1 MALPVFNEGTMRYHD
16 SESNKM
22 MKTSV
27 AESIL
32 AASKPALTAQSTAL
46 ATVSPVSNQM
56 AAIDPTPT
64 PMNPMESM
72 MAVFQT
78 MADSLA
84 NIETLLFEQ
93 NDSMQQQESLDM
105 RDEGIAD
112 ADVISPPDD
121 PRDDDPINKKPG
133 LLKRGFNKMGGRA
146 GLLKAG
152 LIAALAGVMLFSEQ
166 ITKALAP
173 ILKFTKEKIFPVAL
187 AAFDLAMD
195 GAKAIIDLLIVGFD
209 KTVSAFKFLTDPET
223 SLESRVEGVKTAIAD
238 FGSWLFGL
246 FDGMATYVA
255 EAFGMEFEE
264 GETLG
269 SWVGDQLKDGW
280 ANIKAWFEGIAPAWL
295 IDGMSSIGAW
305 VIDKATTAF
314 SGIVSFFGG
323 AVEAFKVDGFAGVYD
338 YVKDKV
344 LSAFQGPID
353 FFSGAIEAFKLGSEN
368 GEGGFA
374 TLGAWLKDK
383 LQSPFNFLKDLFS
396 FPEKPEEGFFSF
408 EFGGKVMAKFLDLV
422 FLPLNLAINFLKDIF
437 GFSKDDAEKDED
449 YEPFSV
455 GKTIVDLYSKMWDW
469 LSDKFTFDPSSIGDK
484 VLDFGSFMKAIS
496 IASGSYLKTLLNPFT
511 EGSNLEAAKAAYGAT
526 MSEYGFGDTGGNAQ
540 MQAEPNPSTAALASQ
555 TAMMDASGAAVAVY
569 DYSNNTSTSSTS
581 QDTYSASELGTD
593 HQEKSGSWFSKVD
606 WTFWD

>member
-27 AESIL
+27 AESII
-32 AASKPALTAQSTAL
+32 AASKPALTAKSTAL
-46 ATVSPVSNQM
+46 APISPVSNELATQ
-56 AAIDPTPT
+56 DPTP
-64 PMNPMESM
+64 MSPMEST
-72 MAVFQT
+72 MAIFQS
-78 MADSLA
+78 MADSLM
-84 NIETLLFEQ
+84 NIESLLLEQ
-93 NDSMQQQESLDM
+93 NTLQEDQTALEM
-105 RDEGIAD
+105 RDESILD
-112 ADVISPPDD
+112 ADVVPEPSNPPGEEEE
-121 PRDDDPINKKPG
+121 KGPG
-133 LLKRGFNKMGGRA
+133 KIKRGLGKLGSMFSMGNLLKS
-146 GLLKAG
+146 G
-152 LIAALAGVMLFSEQ
+152 LILALTGIMAFADEFAELLQPV
-166 ITKALAP
+166 
-173 ILKFTKEKIFPVAL
+173 LKFIKEKAWPNAVDVFTDFMEKGRQLFGGLADKLSIIFGDSGGPHGVTL
-187 AAFDLAMD
+187 MDRVMAFAGIFTDI
-195 GAKAIIDLLIVGFD
+195 GAFILGIGNSLITNVLEMFGVNFEPYDSAGAWLLGKVNEMWTGFKNWFD
-209 KTVSAFKFLTDPET
+209 
-223 SLESRVEGVKTAIAD
+223 GVKPEWMPGISD
-238 FGSWLFGL
+238 I
-246 FDGMATYVA
+246 
-255 EAFGMEFEE
+255 
-264 GETLG
+264 GE
-269 SWVGDQLKDGW
+269 W
-280 ANIKAWFEGIAPAWL
+280 
-295 IDGMSSIGAW
+295 
-305 VIDKATTAF
+305 
-314 SGIVSFFGG
+314 IV
-323 AVEAFKVDGFAGVYD
+323 
-338 YVKDKV
+338 DKV
-344 LSAFQGPID
+344 GSAWQGVKD
-353 FFSGAIEAFKLGSEN
+353 FFSGAVGAFKLGSEN

-383 LQSPFNFLKDLFS
+383 LVSPFNFLKDLFS

>member
-32 AASKPALTAQSTAL
+32 AASKPALTAESTAL

-56 AAIDPTPT
+56 AAVDPT

-93 NDSMQQQESLDM
+93 NDNMSEQTALEM
-105 RDEGIAD
+105 RDESIAD
-112 ADVISPPDD
+112 ADVVSPPNDF
-121 PRDDDPINKKPG
+121 RDDEPTNKKPG
-133 LLKRGFNKMGGRA
+133 LLSRGFNKMGGRA

-152 LIAALAGVMLFSEQ
+152 LMAALAGVMLFSEQ
-166 ITKALAP
+166 VAKALEP
-173 ILKFTKEKIFPVAL
+173 ILKFTKEKIFPIAL
-187 AAFDLAMD
+187 AGFELAMD
-195 GAKAIIDLLIVGFD
+195 GAKATIDLIISGFD
-209 KTVSAFKFLTDPET
+209 KLMAAFDFLTDPEI
-223 SLESRVEGVKTAIAD
+223 SLEVKVEAVKTAFKD
-238 FGSWLFGL
+238 FGAWLGGL

-269 SWVGDQLKDGW
+269 SWIGDKLKDGW
-280 ANIKAWFEGIAPAWL
+280 ASIKTWFEGVLPEWMPGFTDIGVWIKDKVSAPWNK
-295 IDGMSSIGAW
+295 I
-305 VIDKATTAF
+305 KE
-314 SGIVSFFGG
+314 FFGG
-323 AVEAFKVDGFAGVYD
+323 AVEAFKVDGFTGVYD

-383 LQSPFNFLKDLFS
+383 LVSPINFLKDLFS
-396 FPEKPEEGFFSF
+396 FPEKPEEGYFSF
-408 EFGGKVMAKFLDLV
+408 EFGGKVMSKFIDIV

-437 GFSKDDAEKDED
+437 GFSKDDAEKDPD

-455 GKTIVDLYSKMWDW
+455 GETIVGLYSKMWDW
-469 LSDKFTFDPSSIGDK
+469 IADKFTFDPSKITEGIFDFGGFMAASAAASGAYLK
-484 VLDFGSFMKAIS
+484 VLLS
-496 IASGSYLKTLLNPFT
+496 PFT
-511 EGSNLEAAKAAYGAT
+511 EGSNIEAAAAKYNQVMNEKGYGDSADLQT
-526 MSEYGFGDTGGNAQ
+526 VV
-540 MQAEPNPSTAALASQ
+540 NPSTAALASQ
-555 TAMMDASGAAVAVY
+555 TAMMDASGAGVAIY
-569 DYSNNTSTSSTS
+569 DNSYTNTSTQTS
-581 QDTYSASELGTD
+581 QDTYTATELNTD
-593 HQEKSGSWFSKVD
+593 HQDTTVKAAGNKEHLHNK
-606 WTFWD
+606 

>member
-16 SESNKM
+16 SETNKM

-32 AASKPALTAQSTAL
+32 AASKPALTAESTAL
-46 ATVSPVSNQM
+46 ATVSPVSTQM
-56 AAIDPTPT
+56 ETV
-64 PMNPMESM
+64 PMGPSPMSPMEST
-72 MAVFQT
+72 MAIFQS
-78 MADSLA
+78 MADSLM
-84 NIETLLFEQ
+84 NIESLLLEQ
-93 NDSMQQQESLDM
+93 NNSQEDQTALDL
-105 RDEGIAD
+105 RDESIAD
-112 ADVISPPDD
+112 ADVVSPPDD

-195 GAKAIIDLLIVGFD
+195 GAKAIIDLLVAGFE

-223 SLESRVEGVKTAIAD
+223 SLESKVEGVKTAISD

-255 EAFGMEFEE
+255 KAFGMEFEE

-295 IDGMSSIGAW
+295 IDGMTSVGAW

-344 LSAFQGPID
+344 LGAFQGPID

-383 LQSPFNFLKDLFS
+383 LQSPFKFLKDLFS
-396 FPEKPEEGFFSF
+396 FPEKPEEGFFSW
-408 EFGGKVMAKFLDLV
+408 EFGGKVMTKFIDLAL
-422 FLPLNLAINFLKDIF
+422 LPANLAINFFKDIF
-437 GFSKDDAEKDED
+437 GFSKDDAEKDPN
-449 YEPFSV
+449 YKPFSLGEFIV
-455 GKTIVDLYSKMWDW
+455 GKVSGLWDW
-469 LSDKFTFDPSSIGDK
+469 LKSKFEFDIPTLKLPELPNISEMIGGVVGGMLPELDSWMWGPLPNKLKVWREMYDKNQ
-484 VLDFGSFMKAIS
+484 A
-496 IASGSYLKTLLNPFT
+496 ASAMESVV
-511 EGSNLEAAKAAYGAT
+511 
-526 MSEYGFGDTGGNAQ
+526 
-540 MQAEPNPSTAALASQ
+540 NPSTAALASQ
-555 TAMMDASGAAVAVY
+555 TAMLDASGGAVAIY
-569 DYSNNTSTSSTS
+569 DNSYTNTSSTTS
-581 QDTYSASELGTD
+581 QDTYSATELATD
-593 HQEKSGSWFSKVD
+593 HGDQSGSWFSRVD
-606 WTFWD
+606 WTPWN

>member
-32 AASKPALTAQSTAL
+32 AASKPALTAESTAL
-46 ATVSPVSNQM
+46 ATVSPVSTQM
-56 AAIDPTPT
+56 AAVDPTP
-64 PMNPMESM
+64 MSPMEST
-72 MAVFQT
+72 MAIFQS
-78 MADSLA
+78 MADSLM
-84 NIETLLFEQ
+84 NIESLLLEQ
-93 NDSMQQQESLDM
+93 NTLQEDQTALEM
-105 RDEGIAD
+105 RDESILD
-112 ADVISPPDD
+112 ADVVPEPSNPPGEEEE
-121 PRDDDPINKKPG
+121 KGPG
-133 LLKRGFNKMGGRA
+133 KIKRGLGKLGSMFSMGNLLKS
-146 GLLKAG
+146 G
-152 LIAALAGVMLFSEQ
+152 LILALTGIMAFADEFAELLQPV
-166 ITKALAP
+166 
-173 ILKFTKEKIFPVAL
+173 LKFIKEKAWPNAVDVFTDFMEKGRQLFGGLADKLSIIFGDSGGPHGVTL
-187 AAFDLAMD
+187 MDRVMAFAGIFTDI
-195 GAKAIIDLLIVGFD
+195 GAFILGIGNSLITNVLEMFGVNFEPYDSAGAWLLGKVNEMWTGFKNWFD
-209 KTVSAFKFLTDPET
+209 
-223 SLESRVEGVKTAIAD
+223 GVKPEWMPGISD
-238 FGSWLFGL
+238 I
-246 FDGMATYVA
+246 
-255 EAFGMEFEE
+255 
-264 GETLG
+264 GE
-269 SWVGDQLKDGW
+269 W
-280 ANIKAWFEGIAPAWL
+280 
-295 IDGMSSIGAW
+295 
-305 VIDKATTAF
+305 
-314 SGIVSFFGG
+314 IV
-323 AVEAFKVDGFAGVYD
+323 
-338 YVKDKV
+338 DKV
-344 LSAFQGPID
+344 GSAWQGVKD
-353 FFSGAIEAFKLGSEN
+353 FFSGAVGAFKLGSEN

-383 LQSPFNFLKDLFS
+383 LVSPFNFLKDLFS

>member
-16 SESNKM
+16 SETNKM

-32 AASKPALTAQSTAL
+32 AASKPALTAESTAL
-46 ATVSPVSNQM
+46 ATVSPVSTQM
-56 AAIDPTPT
+56 ETV
-64 PMNPMESM
+64 PMGPSPMSPMEST
-72 MAVFQT
+72 MAIFQS
-78 MADSLA
+78 MADSLM
-84 NIETLLFEQ
+84 NIESLLLEQ
-93 NDSMQQQESLDM
+93 NNSQEDQTALDL
-105 RDEGIAD
+105 RDESIAD
-112 ADVISPPDD
+112 ADVVSPPDD

-195 GAKAIIDLLIVGFD
+195 GAKAIIDLLVAGFE

-223 SLESRVEGVKTAIAD
+223 SLESKVEGVKTAISD

-255 EAFGMEFEE
+255 KAFGMEFEE

-295 IDGMSSIGAW
+295 IDGMTSVGAW

-353 FFSGAIEAFKLGSEN
+353 FFSGAIAAFKLGSEN

-383 LQSPFNFLKDLFS
+383 LQSPFKFLKDLFS
-396 FPEKPEEGFFSF
+396 FPEKPEEGFFSW
-408 EFGGKVMAKFLDLV
+408 EFGGKVMTKFIDLAL
-422 FLPLNLAINFLKDIF
+422 LPANLAINFFKDIF
-437 GFSKDDAEKDED
+437 GFSKDDAEKDPN
-449 YEPFSV
+449 YKPFSLGEFIV
-455 GKTIVDLYSKMWDW
+455 GKVSGLWDW
-469 LSDKFTFDPSSIGDK
+469 LKSKFEFDIPTLKLPELPNISEMIGGVVGGMLPELDSWMWGPLPNKLKVWREMYDKNQ
-484 VLDFGSFMKAIS
+484 A
-496 IASGSYLKTLLNPFT
+496 ASAMESVV
-511 EGSNLEAAKAAYGAT
+511 
-526 MSEYGFGDTGGNAQ
+526 
-540 MQAEPNPSTAALASQ
+540 NPSTAALASQ
-555 TAMMDASGAAVAVY
+555 TAMLDASGGAVAIY
-569 DYSNNTSTSSTS
+569 DNSYTNTSSTTS
-581 QDTYSASELGTD
+581 QDTYSATELATD
-593 HQEKSGSWFSKVD
+593 HGDQSGSWFSRVD
-606 WTFWD
+606 WTPWN

>member
-93 NDSMQQQESLDM
+93 NESMQQQESLDM

-223 SLESRVEGVKTAIAD
+223 SLESKVEGVKTAIAD

-269 SWVGDQLKDGW
+269 
-280 ANIKAWFEGIAPAWL
+280 
-295 IDGMSSIGAW
+295 
-305 VIDKATTAF
+305 
-314 SGIVSFFGG
+314 
-323 AVEAFKVDGFAGVYD
+323 
-338 YVKDKV
+338 
-344 LSAFQGPID
+344 
-353 FFSGAIEAFKLGSEN
+353 
-368 GEGGFA
+368 
-374 TLGAWLKDK
+374 
-383 LQSPFNFLKDLFS
+383 
-396 FPEKPEEGFFSF
+396 
-408 EFGGKVMAKFLDLV
+408 
-422 FLPLNLAINFLKDIF
+422 
-437 GFSKDDAEKDED
+437 
-449 YEPFSV
+449 
-455 GKTIVDLYSKMWDW
+455 
-469 LSDKFTFDPSSIGDK
+469 
-484 VLDFGSFMKAIS
+484 
-496 IASGSYLKTLLNPFT
+496 
-511 EGSNLEAAKAAYGAT
+511 
-526 MSEYGFGDTGGNAQ
+526 
-540 MQAEPNPSTAALASQ
+540 
-555 TAMMDASGAAVAVY
+555 
-569 DYSNNTSTSSTS
+569 
-581 QDTYSASELGTD
+581 
-593 HQEKSGSWFSKVD
+593 
-606 WTFWD
+606 

>member
-72 MAVFQT
+72 MAVFQS

-223 SLESRVEGVKTAIAD
+223 SLESKVEGVKTAIAD

-396 FPEKPEEGFFSF
+396 FPEKPPEGFFSW
-408 EFGGKVMAKFLDLV
+408 EFGGKVMTKFIDLAL
-422 FLPLNLAINFLKDIF
+422 LPANLAINFFKDIF
-437 GFSKDDAEKDED
+437 GFSKDDAEKDPN
-449 YEPFSV
+449 YEPFSLGEFIV
-455 GKTIVDLYSKMWDW
+455 GKVSALWDW
-469 LSDKFTFDPSSIGDK
+469 LTSKFDFDIPTLKLPELPNIGEMIGGVVGGMLPELDSWMWGPLPNKLKVWREMYDKNQ
-484 VLDFGSFMKAIS
+484 A
-496 IASGSYLKTLLNPFT
+496 A
-511 EGSNLEAAKAAYGAT
+511 EA
-526 MSEYGFGDTGGNAQ
+526 
-540 MQAEPNPSTAALASQ
+540 MQSVVNPSTAALASQ
-555 TAMMDASGAAVAVY
+555 TAMMDASGAGVAIY
-569 DYSNNTSTSSTS
+569 DNSYTNQSSTTS
-581 QDTYSASELGTD
+581 QDTYSATELTTD
-593 HQEKSGSWFSKVD
+593 HNEQSGSWFSRID
-606 WTFWD
+606 WTPWN

>member
-27 AESIL
+27 AESII
-32 AASKPALTAQSTAL
+32 AASKPALTAKSTAL
-46 ATVSPVSNQM
+46 APISPVSNELATQ
-56 AAIDPTPT
+56 DPTP
-64 PMNPMESM
+64 MSPMEST
-72 MAVFQT
+72 MAIFQS
-78 MADSLA
+78 MADSLM
-84 NIETLLFEQ
+84 NIESLLLEQ
-93 NDSMQQQESLDM
+93 NNSQEDQTALDL
-105 RDEGIAD
+105 RDESIAD
-112 ADVISPPDD
+112 ADVVSPPDD

-195 GAKAIIDLLIVGFD
+195 GAKAIIDLLVAGFE

-223 SLESRVEGVKTAIAD
+223 SLESRVEGVKTAISD

-255 EAFGMEFEE
+255 KAFGMEFEE

-344 LSAFQGPID
+344 LGAFQGPID

-383 LQSPFNFLKDLFS
+383 LQSPFKFLKDLFS
-396 FPEKPEEGFFSF
+396 FPEKPEEGFFSW
-408 EFGGKVMAKFLDLV
+408 EFGGKVMTKFIDLAL
-422 FLPLNLAINFLKDIF
+422 LPANLAINFFKDIF
-437 GFSKDDAEKDED
+437 GFSKDDAEKDPN
-449 YEPFSV
+449 YKPFSLGEFIV
-455 GKTIVDLYSKMWDW
+455 GKVSGLWDW
-469 LSDKFTFDPSSIGDK
+469 LKSKFEFDIPTLKLPELPNISEMIGGVVGGMLPELNSWMWGPLPNKLKVWREMYDKNQ
-484 VLDFGSFMKAIS
+484 A
-496 IASGSYLKTLLNPFT
+496 ASAMESVV
-511 EGSNLEAAKAAYGAT
+511 
-526 MSEYGFGDTGGNAQ
+526 
-540 MQAEPNPSTAALASQ
+540 NPSTAALASQ
-555 TAMMDASGAAVAVY
+555 TAMLDASGGAVAIY
-569 DYSNNTSTSSTS
+569 DNSYTNTSSTTS
-581 QDTYSASELGTD
+581 QDTYSATELATD
-593 HQEKSGSWFSKVD
+593 HGDQSGSWFSRVD
-606 WTFWD
+606 WTPWN

>member
-32 AASKPALTAQSTAL
+32 AASKPALTAESTAL
-46 ATVSPVSNQM
+46 ATVSPVSTQM
-56 AAIDPTPT
+56 SAVDPTP
-64 PMNPMESM
+64 MSPMEST
-72 MAVFQT
+72 MAIFQS
-78 MADSLA
+78 MADSLM
-84 NIETLLFEQ
+84 NIESLLLEQ
-93 NDSMQQQESLDM
+93 NTLQEDQTALEM
-105 RDEGIAD
+105 RDESISD
-112 ADVISPPDD
+112 ADVIDMPSNPPG
-121 PRDDDPINKKPG
+121 PEEKKGPGRIRRGLGKMGSMFSMGG
-133 LLKRGFNKMGGRA
+133 LLKT
-146 GLLKAG
+146 G
-152 LIAALAGVMLFSEQ
+152 LIVALTGIMAFADEFAELLQPV
-166 ITKALAP
+166 
-173 ILKFTKEKIFPVAL
+173 LKFIKEKAWPNAVDIFTDFMEKGRQLFGGLADKLSIIFGDSGGPHGVTLMDRVKAFAGIFTDLGGFILGIGNSIITNVLEMFGVNFDPYDSAGAWMLGKLEEMWDGLKGWFTGL
-187 AAFDLAMD
+187 AA
-195 GAKAIIDLLIVGFD
+195 KWPLLGDIGTWV
-209 KTVSAFKFLTDPET
+209 
-223 SLESRVEGVKTAIAD
+223 LE
-238 FGSWLFGL
+238 
-246 FDGMATYVA
+246 
-255 EAFGMEFEE
+255 
-264 GETLG
+264 
-269 SWVGDQLKDGW
+269 
-280 ANIKAWFEGIAPAWL
+280 
-295 IDGMSSIGAW
+295 
-305 VIDKATTAF
+305 KATAAF
-314 SGIVSFFGG
+314 QGIKDFFGG
-323 AVEAFKVDGFAGVYD
+323 AIEAFKVDGFAGVYD

-469 LSDKFTFDPSSIGDK
+469 LADKFTFDPSSITGK

-496 IASGSYLKTLLNPFT
+496 IASGAYLKTLLNPFT

-526 MSEYGFGDTGGNAQ
+526 MTEYGFGDTGGSAQ

-555 TAMMDASGAAVAVY
+555 TAMMDASGAGVAVY

-581 QDTYSASELGTD
+581 QDTYTATELATD
-593 HQEKSGSWFSKVD
+593 HGDQSGSWFSRID
-606 WTFWD
+606 WTPWN

>member
-16 SESNKM
+16 SETNKM

-32 AASKPALTAQSTAL
+32 AASKPALTAESTAL
-46 ATVSPVSNQM
+46 ATVSPVSTQM
-56 AAIDPTPT
+56 ETV
-64 PMNPMESM
+64 PMGPSPMSPMEST
-72 MAVFQT
+72 MAIFQS
-78 MADSLA
+78 MADSLM
-84 NIETLLFEQ
+84 NIESLLLEQ
-93 NDSMQQQESLDM
+93 NNSQEDQTALDL
-105 RDEGIAD
+105 RDESIAD
-112 ADVISPPDD
+112 ADVVSPPDD

-195 GAKAIIDLLIVGFD
+195 GAKAIIDLLVAGFE

-223 SLESRVEGVKTAIAD
+223 SLESKVEGVKTAIAD

-295 IDGMSSIGAW
+295 IDGMTSVGAW

-383 LQSPFNFLKDLFS
+383 LQSPFKFLKDLFS
-396 FPEKPEEGFFSF
+396 FPEKPEEGFFSW
-408 EFGGKVMAKFLDLV
+408 EFGGKVMTKFIDLAL
-422 FLPLNLAINFLKDIF
+422 LPANLAINFFKDIF
-437 GFSKDDAEKDED
+437 GFSKDDAEKDPN
-449 YEPFSV
+449 YESFSLGEFIV
-455 GKTIVDLYSKMWDW
+455 GKVSALWDW
-469 LSDKFTFDPSSIGDK
+469 LTSKFDFDIPTLKLPELPNISEMIGGVVGGMLPELNSWMWGPLPNKLKVWREMYDKNQ
-484 VLDFGSFMKAIS
+484 A
-496 IASGSYLKTLLNPFT
+496 ASAMESVV
-511 EGSNLEAAKAAYGAT
+511 
-526 MSEYGFGDTGGNAQ
+526 
-540 MQAEPNPSTAALASQ
+540 NPSTAALASQ
-555 TAMMDASGAAVAVY
+555 TAMLDASGGAVAIY
-569 DYSNNTSTSSTS
+569 DNSYTNTSSTTS
-581 QDTYSASELGTD
+581 QDTYSATELATD
-593 HQEKSGSWFSKVD
+593 HGDQSGSWFSRVD
-606 WTFWD
+606 WTPWN